1 LQLDNEDAAKVR
13 DYYGT
18 DTSLY
23 VGIVIE
29 ALEALKKEY
38 ET

>member
-1 LQLDNEDAAKVR
+1 MARVR

-23 VGIVIE
+23 TAVVIE
-29 ALEALKKEY
+29 AVKTLIKEY
-38 ET
+38 